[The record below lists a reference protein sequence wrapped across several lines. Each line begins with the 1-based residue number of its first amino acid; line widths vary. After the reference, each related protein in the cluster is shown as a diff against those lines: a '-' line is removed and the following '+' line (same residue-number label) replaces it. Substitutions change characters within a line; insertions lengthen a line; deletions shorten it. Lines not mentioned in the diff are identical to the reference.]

1 MHKANFSIKY
11 IVKTPH
17 SKKSMTDEKHVFDFV
32 RRPHFIW
39 LNIWELKNAHEIIFL
54 V

>member
-1 MHKANFSIKY
+1 
-11 IVKTPH
+11 
-17 SKKSMTDEKHVFDFV
+17 MTDEKHVFDFV
-32 RRPHFIW
+32 HRPHFIW